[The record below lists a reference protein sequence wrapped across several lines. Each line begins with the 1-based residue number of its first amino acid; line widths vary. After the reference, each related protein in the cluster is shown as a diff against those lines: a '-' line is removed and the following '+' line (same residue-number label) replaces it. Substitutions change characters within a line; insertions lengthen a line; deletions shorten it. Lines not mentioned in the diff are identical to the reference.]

1 MNYQRLYNV
10 LIERAQNRKLVGYY
24 EKHHIVPRCMGGS
37 DVEENIVRLT
47 PEEHFL
53 VHQLLVKI
61 YPENSKLIFAARI
74 MTVGRNR
81 KNKIYGWLRRRL
93 QLALLGKRHTIET
106 RTKIGLA
113 QKGKR
118 RSNEV
123 VKKIADS
130 NRKIGD
136 APTFQCSECELL
148 FKSKQNLNK
157 HLRNKHDLD
166 KRKWILK

>member
-81 KNKIYGWLRRRL
+81 KNKMYGWLRRRL

-106 RTKIGLA
+106 RTK
-113 QKGKR
+113 
-118 RSNEV
+118 
-123 VKKIADS
+123 
-130 NRKIGD
+130 
-136 APTFQCSECELL
+136 
-148 FKSKQNLNK
+148 
-157 HLRNKHDLD
+157 
-166 KRKWILK
+166 